1 MSKKKL
7 FINFGGVGGCA
18 ISESLTDLKLDF
30 GRYPFDWIH
39 SNQDFIFDVLND
51 KNHFFKFEE
60 KYISGQYLTKTNYDA
75 LILHDFI
82 NNDDFIN
89 NKNTIIEKYQRR
101 LNRLEFLMSNIKNQN
116 KIDIV
121 FIRYLILNDEDKHNV
136 FHPDKPVIFKGKK
149 DSISKWE
156 DFMNK
161 HKNCK
166 LILIANEIDNI
177 TTSCNNIFIHKGE
190 NTVPDVTNII
200 QKYLH

>member
-1 MSKKKL
+1 MSKKTL
-7 FINFGGVGGCA
+7 FINFGGLGGCA
-18 ISESLTDLKLDF
+18 ISQSLTDLNLDY

-51 KNHFFKFEE
+51 KNNFFKFEE
-60 KYISGQYLTKTNYDA
+60 KYISGQYLTKINLDA
-75 LILHDFI
+75 LILHDFH
-82 NNDDFIN
+82 NYNDFIL
-89 NKNTIIEKYQRR
+89 NKKSIIKKHQRR
-101 LNRLEFLMSNIKNQN
+101 LNRLEFLMSNIDKQDKSN
-116 KIDIV
+116 IV
-121 FIRYLILNDEDKHNV
+121 FIRYLILNDEDKDNV
-136 FHPDKPVIFKGKK
+136 FHPQKPVIFKGKK

-161 HKNCK
+161 YENCK

-177 TTSCNNIFIHKGE
+177 KTNCKNILIHKGE